1 MEHERSSGV
10 SQEADPRAV
19 LAGAQVAS
27 FARQTPLNAAVTIS
41 VSLLLALILW
51 PEAPRGWLLLWLLA
65 HQGIGWYS
73 VWRTLRSRRRMRARS
88 LRVAGEARAPD
99 RARSHRVATLSAVA
113 AGLAWGSSAL
123 FLPVLPEV
131 QQLAIII
138 VLAAMAG
145 GASTTLAAMP
155 GAATAYVVCTIL
167 PVAGYFALQA
177 RVEYAGLA
185 LLAVVMC
192 VAMVVASR
200 LVYAVLRAE
209 LDSRE
214 KRLRLLEELR
224 EAQRAWLAISRTTE
238 AFALF
243 DREGRLQLW
252 NDNFVRYLSL
262 PADLQLPGLTHAQLL
277 AMSSPCIDV
286 TDFDTRLLALADH
299 PDETLVALLA
309 NGRWL
314 RSAAR
319 RTDDG
324 ARVIVHVDIT
334 ELKQA
339 EAALQERETELR
351 QAQKLEA
358 IGKLAGGVAH
368 DFNNILTVI
377 IGYTQ
382 LLQDPASDPGQAREA
397 LVQIDRAAERAAA
410 LTRQLLAF
418 GRKQQLQPQVLAL
431 NDIVHELR
439 PLLERLLPAS
449 VTIEVR
455 LRATD
460 SSVLV
465 DRQQMEQVLLNL
477 AVNARD
483 ALPDG
488 GRLCYETADDGDA
501 RVHLR
506 VSDDGEGM
514 DAQTRERAFEPFY
527 TTKPPGQG
535 SGLGLASVYGFV
547 TQSGGEILLASA
559 PGEGCVF
566 DIYLP
571 RASRLQ

>member
-1 MEHERSSGV
+1 
-10 SQEADPRAV
+10 V

-51 PEAPRGWLLLWLLA
+51 PEAPTGWLLLWLAA

-73 VWRTLRSRRRMRARS
+73 VWRNLRSRRRLRARG
-88 LRVAGEARAPD
+88 LLGPGTRTPPD
-99 RARSHRVATLSAVA
+99 RARSRRVATVSSVF

-123 FLPVLPEV
+123 FMPVLPEV
-131 QQLAIII
+131 QQLAIIV

-145 GASTTLAAMP
+145 GA
-155 GAATAYVVCTIL
+155 ATAFVVCTL
-167 PVAGYFALQA
+167 MPVAAYFALQA
-177 RVEYAGLA
+177 RVEYLGLA
-185 LLAVVMC
+185 VLSVVMC

-224 EAQRAWLAISRTTE
+224 AAQHAWLAISRTTE

-243 DREGRLQLW
+243 DPDGRLQLW
-252 NDNFVRYLSL
+252 NDNLVRYLSL

-277 AMSSPCIDV
+277 AMSSPCVDMPE
-286 TDFDTRLLALADH
+286 FDARLLRLADH
-299 PDETLVALLA
+299 PDDTVVAQLA

-319 RTDDG
+319 RTEDG
-324 ARVIVHVDIT
+324 AVVVVHVDIT
-334 ELKQA
+334 ELKHA
-339 EAALQERETELR
+339 EAALQEREAELR

-382 LLQDPASDPGQAREA
+382 LLQDAGTDAAQSREA
-397 LVQIDRAAERAAA
+397 LEQIDRAAARAAA

-418 GRKQQLQPQVLAL
+418 GRKQQLQPEEVAL
-431 NDIVHELR
+431 DDILR
-439 PLLERLLPAS
+439 DLQPLLARLLPAS
-449 VTIEVR
+449 VVLEMHLGASDSRVR
-455 LRATD
+455 
-460 SSVLV
+460 V

-477 AVNARD
+477 TVNARD
-483 ALPDG
+483 ALPNG
-488 GRLCYETADDGDA
+488 GHLRYATADAADG

-506 VSDDGEGM
+506 VADDGEGM

-527 TTKPPGQG
+527 TTKPAGQG

-547 TQSGGEILLASA
+547 SQSGGEITLTSE
-559 PGEGCVF
+559 PGAGCTF
-566 DIYLP
+566 DIHLP
-571 RASRLQ
+571 RAPAA

>member
-1 MEHERSSGV
+1 
-10 SQEADPRAV
+10 V

-51 PEAPRGWLLLWLLA
+51 PEAPTGWLLLWLAA

-73 VWRTLRSRRRMRARS
+73 VWRNLRSRRRLRARG
-88 LRVAGEARAPD
+88 LLGPGTRTPPD
-99 RARSHRVATLSAVA
+99 RARSRRVATVSSVF

-123 FLPVLPEV
+123 FMPVLPEV
-131 QQLAIII
+131 QQLAIIV

-145 GASTTLAAMP
+145 GTSTTLAAMP
-155 GAATAYVVCTIL
+155 GAATAFVVCTL
-167 PVAGYFALQA
+167 MPVAAYFALQA
-177 RVEYAGLA
+177 RVEYLGLA
-185 LLAVVMC
+185 VLSVVMC

-224 EAQRAWLAISRTTE
+224 AAQHAWLAISRTTE

-243 DREGRLQLW
+243 DPDGRLQLW
-252 NDNFVRYLSL
+252 NDNLVRYLSL

-277 AMSSPCIDV
+277 AMSSPCVDMPE
-286 TDFDTRLLALADH
+286 FDARLLRLADH
-299 PDETLVALLA
+299 PDDTVVAQLA

-319 RTDDG
+319 RTEDG
-324 ARVIVHVDIT
+324 AVVVVHVDIT
-334 ELKQA
+334 ELKHA
-339 EAALQERETELR
+339 EAALQEREAELR

-382 LLQDPASDPGQAREA
+382 LLQDAGTDAAQSREA
-397 LVQIDRAAERAAA
+397 LEQIDRAAARAAA

-418 GRKQQLQPQVLAL
+418 GRKQQLQPEEVAL
-431 NDIVHELR
+431 DDILR
-439 PLLERLLPAS
+439 DLQPLLARLLPAS
-449 VTIEVR
+449 VVLEMHLGASDSRVR
-455 LRATD
+455 
-460 SSVLV
+460 V

-477 AVNARD
+477 TVNARD
-483 ALPDG
+483 ALPNG
-488 GRLCYETADDGDA
+488 GHLRYATADAADG

-506 VSDDGEGM
+506 VADDGEGM

-527 TTKPPGQG
+527 TTKPAGQG

-547 TQSGGEILLASA
+547 SQSGGEITLTSE
-559 PGEGCVF
+559 PGAGCTF
-566 DIYLP
+566 DIHLP
-571 RASRLQ
+571 RAPAA